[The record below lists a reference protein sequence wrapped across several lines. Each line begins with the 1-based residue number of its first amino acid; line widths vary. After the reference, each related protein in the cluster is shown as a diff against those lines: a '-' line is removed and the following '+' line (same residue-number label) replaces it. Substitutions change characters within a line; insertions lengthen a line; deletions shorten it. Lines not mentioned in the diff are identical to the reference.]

1 MTNNNEEGEAMKQ
14 GIVLGLVLVVMLVLG
29 SHAKAE
35 DCLHIGN
42 TPVCVGMKKKA
53 VINALV
59 EEYDMQAKMEE
70 DGKASEDIWLLR
82 TKSGGLGEN
91 MKGIIEF
98 HDGKVRSA
106 YKSWGS
112 FQSADQLFDVIFQL
126 FSKSTEEG
134 KARPEISLHEIELK
148 PGSDWKQIKI
158 KFSGKEI
165 EIKKISDRDGAT
177 VVLDENLR
185 KE

>member
-1 MTNNNEEGEAMKQ
+1 MKR
-14 GIVLGLVLVVMLVLG
+14 GIVLGFVLVTFFLYGNDTNADDCVYIG
-29 SHAKAE
+29 S
-35 DCLHIGN
+35 
-42 TPVCVGMKKKA
+42 TPVCIGMKKKA
-53 VINALV
+53 VVNALV

-98 HDGKVRSA
+98 HNGKVRSA

-112 FQSADQLFDVIFQL
+112 FQSADQLFDVVFQL
-126 FSKSTEEG
+126 FSKSAEEG
-134 KARPEISLHEIELK
+134 KARPEILLHEIELK